1 MKILKFHRQVRQK
14 HPTFTK
20 MNSTAYISSALGW
33 LEIASSGEA
42 IFKLSMLDKEPAL
55 SSQKQTSPVIK
66 TCIEELHAFFEGS
79 LTQFSVPVA
88 QEGTVFQQ
96 KVWAELLKIPF
107 GETISYLELS
117 RRIGDEK
124 AIRAAG
130 TTNGKNQIAIIVP
143 CHRVIGSNG
152 TLTGYAGGLWR
163 KQWLLEHEMKIK
175 HGVRMLF

>member
-1 MKILKFHRQVRQK
+1 M
-14 HPTFTK
+14 
-20 MNSTAYISSALGW
+20 
-33 LEIASSGEA
+33 
-42 IFKLSMLDKEPAL
+42 
-55 SSQKQTSPVIK
+55 
-66 TCIEELHAFFEGS
+66 
-79 LTQFSVPVA
+79 QFSVPVA
-88 QEGTVFQQ
+88 QTGSDFQQ
-96 KVWAELLKIPF
+96 GVWAELLKIPF

-117 RRIGDEK
+117 KRIGDVK
-124 AIRAAG
+124 AIRAVG

>member
-1 MKILKFHRQVRQK
+1 MLDQRPDHLGEQSSDAILKTCVE
-14 HPTFTK
+14 
-20 MNSTAYISSALGW
+20 
-33 LEIASSGEA
+33 EIE
-42 IFKLSMLDKEPAL
+42 
-55 SSQKQTSPVIK
+55 
-66 TCIEELHAFFEGS
+66 AFFEGR
-79 LTQFSVPVA
+79 LLQFSVPVA
-88 QEGTVFQQ
+88 QTGSDFQQ
-96 KVWAELLKIPF
+96 GVWAELLKIPF

-117 RRIGDEK
+117 KRIGDVK
-124 AIRAAG
+124 AIRAVG

>member
-1 MKILKFHRQVRQK
+1 MQYSVTVAKTGSDVQQVV
-14 HPTFTK
+14 
-20 MNSTAYISSALGW
+20 L
-33 LEIASSGEA
+33 
-42 IFKLSMLDKEPAL
+42 
-55 SSQKQTSPVIK
+55 
-66 TCIEELHAFFEGS
+66 
-79 LTQFSVPVA
+79 
-88 QEGTVFQQ
+88 
-96 KVWAELLKIPF
+96 AELLKIPF

-117 RRIGDEK
+117 KRIGDVK
-124 AIRAAG
+124 AIRAVG

>member
-1 MKILKFHRQVRQK
+1 MLDQRPDHLGEQTSDAILK
-14 HPTFTK
+14 
-20 MNSTAYISSALGW
+20 
-33 LEIASSGEA
+33 
-42 IFKLSMLDKEPAL
+42 
-55 SSQKQTSPVIK
+55 
-66 TCIEELHAFFEGS
+66 TCVEELEAFFEGR
-79 LTQFSVPVA
+79 LLQFSVPVA
-88 QEGTVFQQ
+88 QTGSDFQQ
-96 KVWAELLKIPF
+96 GVWAELLKIPF

-117 RRIGDEK
+117 KRIGDVK
-124 AIRAAG
+124 AIRAVG

>member
-1 MKILKFHRQVRQK
+1 
-14 HPTFTK
+14 
-20 MNSTAYISSALGW
+20 MNSTACVSSALGW
-33 LEIASSGEA
+33 LEIGSTGAA
-42 IFKLSMLDKEPAL
+42 ISKLSMLDQRPVHSMQKEP
-55 SSQKQTSPVIK
+55 TPVIK
-66 TCIEELHAFFEGS
+66 ACLEELHAFFEGS
-79 LTQFSVPVA
+79 LTQFSVPVV
-88 QEGTVFQQ
+88 QEGTAFQQ

-124 AIRAAG
+124 AIRAVG
-130 TTNGKNQIAIIVP
+130 TSNGKNQIAIIVP